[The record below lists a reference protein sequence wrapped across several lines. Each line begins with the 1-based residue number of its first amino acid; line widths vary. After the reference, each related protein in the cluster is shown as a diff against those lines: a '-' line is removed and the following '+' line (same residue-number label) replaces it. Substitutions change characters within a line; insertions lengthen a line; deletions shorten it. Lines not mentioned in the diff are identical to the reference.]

1 MIGVYEACWHVLLS
15 VYLMWMWWRG
25 RKEPLYS
32 QFWTERWGQV
42 DAHLQS
48 PIWFHCA
55 SMGEMRGAAPLVQ
68 ALVDEGYRVFV
79 TTLTPAGRTMVQDL
93 FKASIDA
100 KKIQVSYLP
109 FEISSCVLRW
119 IKQVKPRCAIMT
131 EIDTWPV
138 LLKNIRQQKIPL
150 CLANARYSEKS
161 LDRDRQHWWGMRTQI
176 FQAYQLVLCKS
187 KLHADRF
194 KSLGCA
200 HVEVVGETRFD
211 MPIPQHLVDC
221 AQQWVQRWRL
231 HPTQRPV
238 ICFASAI
245 VGEDEQFIDAMHQIK
260 QLLVQAGK
268 PAPLFIYVPR
278 SPQRFNLVGNLLINS
293 KLNMIKRSDI
303 WDKQFQTQQEIDSLE
318 NIDVMLGDSLGEM
331 FFYLALSQLVIVGS
345 TFVPK
350 NAHNVIE
357 PLSLCK
363 PVMIGM
369 NMRGIEYPAIEA
381 IEAGVLQQHFN
392 IPSLVDAIVALMTN
406 SEAYLQVVQ
415 KAKLFYA
422 EHGGSAQ
429 KHLNYLKPWLAR

>member
-1 MIGVYEACWHVLLS
+1 MLP
-15 VYLMWMWWRG
+15 VYLVWMWWQG
-25 RKEPLYS
+25 RKEPLYR
-32 QFWTERWGQV
+32 QFWSERWGRV

-48 PIWFHCA
+48 PIWMHCA
-55 SMGEMRGAAPLVQ
+55 SMGEMRGAAPLVD
-68 ALVDEGYRVFV
+68 ALIADGYCVYV
-79 TTLTPAGRTMVQDL
+79 TTLTPAGRTIAQAL
-93 FKASIDA
+93 FKTAIDA

-119 IKQVKPRCAIMT
+119 IKNVKPCCAIMT
-131 EIDTWPV
+131 EIDSWPV
-138 LLKNIRQQKIPL
+138 LLKNIRQEKILL

-161 LDRDRQHWWGMRTQI
+161 LNRDRKQWWGIRTLI

-200 HVEVVGETRFD
+200 CVEVVGETRFD
-211 MPIPQHLVDC
+211 MPIPRHLVDIGHHY
-221 AQQWVQRWRL
+221 VKVL
-231 HPTQRPV
+231 NLGPTQRPV

-245 VGEDEQFIDAMHQIK
+245 SGEDEQFIDAIHQMKI
-260 QLLVQAGK
+260 LLLDAGK

-278 SPQRFNLVGNLLINS
+278 SPQRFSLVNVLLKNS
-293 KLNMIKRSDI
+293 KLNVIRRSDI
-303 WDKQFQTQQEIDSLE
+303 WDQNFQIQKKIDSFN
-318 NIDVMLGDSLGEM
+318 NIDVLLGDSLGEM

-369 NMRGIEYPAIEA
+369 SMQGIEYPALEA
-381 IEAGVLQQHFN
+381 IESGVLQQHFN
-392 IPSLVDAIVALMTN
+392 ILSLVNAVVALMTN
-406 SEAYLQVVQ
+406 TKDYLQVVQ
-415 KAKLFYA
+415 KANFFYA
-422 EHGGSAQ
+422 AHVGSAQ
-429 KHLNYLKPWLAR
+429 KHLSYLKPFLTR